1 MAAARMY
8 STYHRTVWLTF
19 HMSHFSVCTS
29 QGNKIRKYPRKMAS
43 QSRNQA
49 HIISKYAL
57 PNNEQNN
64 MNGKGKRHSGKGKV
78 QYDSHLAGSPG
89 SGKPGKPEFALH
101 GNGAPR
107 AGKIGKDKHGTL
119 RAGKIGKHKHASC
132 ACYQAGSPRSQQEEE
147 EDEDA
152 SQQAGKLAFPTKGRS
167 SFFKHA
173 STASYQGKPEYASHD
188 EQEEE
193 VDAST
198 ALHQGKPE
206 YASHDNGAER
216 AGKLGKGNHGTLRAE
231 KIGKDKHASLAL
243 CQDGSTRLQQE
254 EKDEYAL
261 QQAGSQACQ
270 KKTSLPCSRLAPKH
284 LPQPIQL

>member
-1 MAAARMY
+1 MEKESATLVKAKSSMIHIWLDPQVLENLENQSLHCMA
-8 STYHRTVWLTF
+8 TVP
-19 HMSHFSVCTS
+19 
-29 QGNKIRKYPRKMAS
+29 Q
-43 QSRNQA
+43 
-49 HIISKYAL
+49 
-57 PNNEQNN
+57 EQE
-64 MNGKGKRHSGKGKV
+64 R
-78 QYDSHLAGSPG
+78 L
-89 SGKPGKPEFALH
+89 E
-101 GNGAPR
+101 
-107 AGKIGKDKHGTL
+107 DKHGTL

-216 AGKLGKGNHGTLRAE
+216 AGKLGKGKHGTLRAE

-243 CQDGSTRLQQE
+243 CQDGSTRLQKE